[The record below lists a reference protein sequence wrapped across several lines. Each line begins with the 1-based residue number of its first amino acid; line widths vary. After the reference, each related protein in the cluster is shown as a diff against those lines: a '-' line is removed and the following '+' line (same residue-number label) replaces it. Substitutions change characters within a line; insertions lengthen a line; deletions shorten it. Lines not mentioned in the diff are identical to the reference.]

1 MIGLGFKPFQAAA
14 LTLIAN
20 TAPVAWGSIGIPV
33 HTLAAVTALNESDL
47 SAMIGR
53 ILPITAVT
61 VAFWL
66 VRTMVSWRETWEV
79 FPAILVVGGSFRS
92 EEHTSELQS
101 QSNLVCRLPLVKKKE
116 KSNS

>member
-1 MIGLGFKPFQAAA
+1 
-14 LTLIAN
+14 
-20 TAPVAWGSIGIPV
+20 IGIPV

-66 VRTMVSWRETWEV
+66 VRTMVSWRETWDV
-79 FPAILVVGGSFRS
+79 FPAILVVGGSFATTQWFWSNYRD
-92 EEHTSELQS
+92 
-101 QSNLVCRLPLVKKKE
+101 SNLVVIIVVVVCLLAALLFLRVSLPRRIWRFVDDL
-116 KSNS
+116 SLSAYLS